1 MEAERAIR
9 NKFTRIEYETDEI
22 IHEKELLVKQQQ
34 LLIIISLGIIA
45 LVVLTYIIFRQKAKQ
60 KELLMLQEQ
69 QKSNEEVYQMMIHQN
84 HLVGEGRTLEKNRIS
99 LDLHDG
105 VLSTLAAIRFN
116 LYTLNSNTD
125 AKTIQKCLLHVDE
138 LKSVEKEIR
147 TIAHDLKS
155 DVFVQKESFLL
166 ILETFIEEQNT
177 ISKCQCQLEIDSGIQ
192 WEKVPQTIKI
202 NCYRIIQEA
211 VYNSQ
216 KYAEAKNIIISF
228 RVRQKNLELSIQDD
242 GIGFNADLK
251 RKGIGL
257 ENMKIRVK
265 AMSGLIKIQSFP
277 QKGTQIYCK
286 IPLNYEYQNSND
298 R

>member
-22 IHEKELLVKQQQ
+22 IQEKELLVRQQQ
-34 LLIIISLGIIA
+34 LLIIISLAIIA

-84 HLVGEGRTLEKNRIS
+84 QKVGEGRSMEKNRIS

-105 VLSTLAAIRFN
+105 VLSTLAAIRLN

-125 AKTIQKCLLHVDE
+125 PTTIQKCLYYVDE
-138 LKSVEKEIR
+138 LKTVEKEIR

-155 DVFVQKESFLL
+155 DVFAQKESFLL
-166 ILETFIEEQNT
+166 ILETFIEEQNSF
-177 ISKCQCQLEIDSGIQ
+177 SKSQCHLEIDSEIK
-192 WEKVPQTIKI
+192 WEKFPQNIKI

-216 KYAEAKNIIISF
+216 KYAESKHIIISF
-228 RVRQKNLELSIQDD
+228 KLNESTLKLSILDD
-242 GIGFNADLK
+242 GVGFDADK
-251 RKGIGL
+251 KKKGIGL
-257 ENMKIRVK
+257 ENMKMRVNT
-265 AMSGLIKIQSFP
+265 MSGTIKILSDA

-286 IPLNYEYQNSND
+286 IPLHYEHQNTND